1 MPEEQT
7 NSQPHDP
14 SVGSAETLERRG
26 VWRGV
31 PQQTALELH
40 PDIASIPTKAKASK
54 QPASTLIGARVIDS
68 QSVPIGKISD
78 LIVTA
83 EPPEVQVIV
92 ELSGASESMTRL
104 VAVPLPE
111 FMVRSDEAAD
121 APDRRIGSVETSLT
135 ISQLEVLPQFQY

>member
-1 MPEEQT
+1 M
-7 NSQPHDP
+7 
-14 SVGSAETLERRG
+14 
-26 VWRGV
+26 
-31 PQQTALELH
+31 
-40 PDIASIPTKAKASK
+40 
-54 QPASTLIGARVIDS
+54 IDS